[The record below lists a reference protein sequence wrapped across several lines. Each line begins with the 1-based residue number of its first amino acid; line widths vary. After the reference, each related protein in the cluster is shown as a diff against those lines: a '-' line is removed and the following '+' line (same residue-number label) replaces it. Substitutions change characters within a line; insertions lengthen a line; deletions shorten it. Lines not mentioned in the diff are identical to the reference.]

1 MNSTVTELDGNKVK
15 LTIEVEQGVIDQA
28 VDAAFKEI
36 AKEVR
41 IPGFRPGKAP
51 RRVLEARI
59 GAGYAREQ
67 ALRDALPNAYARAV
81 VDNDVDPIAAPEIA
95 VTAGAE
101 GGPVTFD
108 AVVEIR
114 PVIQLEG
121 YGTLVVEIPAPALT
135 EEEIDQ
141 HVDRLRSQFGDLAE
155 VDRPAADDDHVTV
168 DIEGTVDG
176 EPVPGLTA
184 TGYDYRVGSGAV
196 VPEID
201 ENLRG
206 ASAGDVIEFSAAHP
220 DPDEEDE
227 LDFRIEVKAVKEL
240 VLPDPDDEF
249 AALASEF
256 STIVEL
262 RQSIVDQFGRIKK
275 LQAQM
280 AARDKI
286 AEALVD
292 LVADEA
298 PPAMVGSEMNER
310 LQDLGQ
316 RLQNQGMNFEQ
327 YLQMTGRSAEDFSEE
342 IRTSAVRSA
351 KLDLALRAVADA
363 ESLWPADDDYREEVE
378 AAAQQSGQDPDALT
392 AQFMANGFEKGIRS
406 DMAKRRAFDWLVQHA
421 EIADPA
427 GTVIAWD
434 DLQVEPA
441 SAPSDDTDDDL
452 ADDTD
457 DDLADDAGET
467 AISEPEA
474 SETEAS
480 ETEASETDDSSDSA
494 AE

>member
-15 LTIEVEQGVIDQA
+15 LTIEVDQGVIDEA

-81 VDNDVDPIAAPEIA
+81 VDNDVDPISAPDIE

-114 PVIQLEG
+114 PIIQLEG
-121 YGTLVVEIPAPALT
+121 YGTLVVEIPSPGLS

-155 VDRPAADDDHVTV
+155 VDRPATDDDHVTV

-206 ASAGDVIEFSAAHP
+206 ASAGDVIEFTAAHP
-220 DPDEEDE
+220 DPEEDE
-227 LDFRIEVKAVKEL
+227 ELEFRIEVKAVKEL

-256 STIVEL
+256 STIAEL

-275 LQAQM
+275 LQSQM

-286 AEALVD
+286 AEAIVD
-292 LVADEA
+292 LVADDA

-327 YLQMTGRSAEDFSEE
+327 YLQMTGRSAEAFSEE

-363 ESLWPADDDYREEVE
+363 ESLWPSDDDYREEVD
-378 AAAQQSGQDPDALT
+378 AAAQQSGQDPDALA
-392 AQFMANGFEKGIRS
+392 AQFVANGFEKGIRS

-441 SAPSDDTDDDL
+441 AGPADGVDPDHVDDGGDDGG
-452 ADDTD
+452 DDP
-457 DDLADDAGET
+457 ET
-467 AISEPEA
+467 SEPES
-474 SETEAS
+474 SETES
-480 ETEASETDDSSDSA
+480 SETDDSSDSA